1 MTISKTDLTNLSLN
15 ELLNLEAELN
25 NIIKQARPDIRLF
38 SITDRSIA
46 ARKKTSEA
54 VALIAQ
60 IETALFNLEAQSS
73 DYNGG

>member
-60 IETALFNLEAQSS
+60 IETAIFNLEAQSS

>member
-73 DYNGG
+73 DNNGG

>member
-38 SITDRSIA
+38 SVTDRSIA
-46 ARKKTSEA
+46 ATKKTSEA

-60 IETALFNLEAQSS
+60 IETAIFNLEAQPS